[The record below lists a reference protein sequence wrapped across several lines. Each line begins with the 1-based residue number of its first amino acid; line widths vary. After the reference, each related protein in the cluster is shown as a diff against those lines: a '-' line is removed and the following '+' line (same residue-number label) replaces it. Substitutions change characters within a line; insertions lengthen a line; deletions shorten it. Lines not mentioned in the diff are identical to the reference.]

1 MAATSIRRIAS
12 AARKWCCWAEINPQK
27 KGHEMAAYQSEERVT
42 YQTLKEWALNSYFDF
57 CRDRGITMGMSH
69 LEVIG
74 YIDYDFEDGFQRPI
88 EDLMWRVI
96 LLVLAGG
103 WHSEW
108 HHRTRQIIVD
118 KLVEHDLESL
128 LDNIPADEAET
139 FLHDLKILK
148 LI

>member
-1 MAATSIRRIAS
+1 
-12 AARKWCCWAEINPQK
+12 
-27 KGHEMAAYQSEERVT
+27 MAAYQSEERVT

-57 CRDRGITMGMSH
+57 CRDRGITLGMSH

-74 YIDYDFEDGFQRPI
+74 YIDYDFEDGFERPI

-96 LLVLAGG
+96 LLVLSGG

-108 HHRTRQIIVD
+108 DDRQRKTIVARIA
-118 KLVEHDLESL
+118 EHGLDSL
-128 LDNIPADEAET
+128 LIDVHAEETET

>member
-1 MAATSIRRIAS
+1 
-12 AARKWCCWAEINPQK
+12 
-27 KGHEMAAYQSEERVT
+27 MAAYYSEDRVT
-42 YQTLKEWALNSYFDF
+42 YQMLKEWALNSYFDF

-96 LLVLAGG
+96 LLVLSGG

-108 HHRTRQIIVD
+108 CHLTRQLIVD
-118 KLVEHDLESL
+118 KLAEHSLENL
-128 LDNIPADEAET
+128 LVNIPVDEAEA
-139 FLHDLKILK
+139 FQHDLKILK
-148 LI
+148 FI